1 MGDQNSAASMLRF
14 TLAVACFLA
23 AMAALSGFMGAGTT
37 LSLYLSSAWFV
48 FTASTLLIWPRLSL
62 RGYQIISVAVL
73 SLLIIRWA
81 YSWLFSS
88 PVQVIIGLSTGL
100 LYTPLFMTITT
111 ILMSGRGKTI
121 CISVGVI
128 MGLLVAV
135 GGSRPELAAS
145 YLGDWRLGP
154 LIAAVYTV
162 FGWLLTNWVAER
174 KALSIRTDETEAL
187 AKKANT
193 DPLTGI
199 NNRRAA
205 DSWMKEREDSA
216 RRCGVIFIDIDH
228 FKRINDT
235 HGHDIGDK
243 VLVEVAQLMKNS
255 IRNDDFIARWG
266 GEEFVVL
273 LSSVSQE
280 ETSGIA
286 EKLRR
291 NIEKISKPD
300 LPSITASLGVSH
312 APTGRDLSEA
322 IKRADVGLYRAK
334 NEGRNRV
341 EVEQAA

>member
-1 MGDQNSAASMLRF
+1 MSEHNSAAWMLRF

-23 AMAALSGFMGAGTT
+23 ALAALSGLMGVGTT
-37 LSLYLSSAWFV
+37 LSLYLASAWFA
-48 FTASTLLIWPRLSL
+48 FTAMALLIWPKLSL
-62 RGYQIISVAVL
+62 RGYQIISIAVL
-73 SLLIIRWA
+73 SLLILRWG
-81 YSWLFSS
+81 YSWLLA
-88 PVQVIIGLSTGL
+88 PPEQVIIGLSTGL

-128 MGLLVAV
+128 MGLLVSL
-135 GGSRPELAAS
+135 GGSRPELTTS

-154 LIAAVYTV
+154 LIAAVYGV

-174 KALSIRTDETEAL
+174 KALSIRTNETEAL

-228 FKRINDT
+228 FKRINDSL
-235 HGHDIGDK
+235 GHDVGDK
-243 VLVEVAQLMKNS
+243 VLVEVAQLMKDN

-273 LSSVSQE
+273 LSSVSVE

-291 NIEKISKPD
+291 NIEKLSKPE
-300 LPSITASLGVSH
+300 LPSITASFGVSH
-312 APTGRDLSEA
+312 APRGEDLSEA

-334 NEGRNRV
+334 NRGRNRV
-341 EVEQAA
+341 EVEPTA